1 MQVSDRCAWPDYG
14 RGLAA
19 KYSFHA
25 AIALLASVYFL
36 DIFATLFLIP
46 ELRGKP
52 LD

>member
-1 MQVSDRCAWPDYG
+1 VAEIVEPAFDARSNLGGFPRLFPT
-14 RGLAA
+14 
-19 KYSFHA
+19 
-25 AIALLASVYFL
+25 AIALLASVYFM